1 MADNK
6 KPFDKSLNSAEDWTT
21 REVFNNLNAEDQ
33 RLFTFNMLEDY
44 ESRLFDL
51 QQKADNFEKET
62 DIKMTDAEVLQRKD
76 VWSKKEVCDYFSIS
90 PKTFERWSSYGEIR
104 VVKIGVRDYCRLLDL
119 KDRLRDR
126 GEDLSNI

>member
-44 ESRLFDL
+44 ESRLFEL
-51 QQKADNFEKET
+51 QQKVDNFEKET

-90 PKTFERWSSYGEIR
+90 SKTFERWSSSGEIR
-104 VVKIGVRDYCRLLDL
+104 VVKIGGRDYCRLLDL

>member
-44 ESRLFDL
+44 ESRLFEL
-51 QQKADNFEKET
+51 QQKVDNFEKQT

-90 PKTFERWSSYGEIR
+90 PKTFERWGSSGEIR
-104 VVKIGVRDYCRLLDL
+104 VVKIGGRDYCRLLDL

>member
-44 ESRLFDL
+44 
-51 QQKADNFEKET
+51 
-62 DIKMTDAEVLQRKD
+62 
-76 VWSKKEVCDYFSIS
+76 
-90 PKTFERWSSYGEIR
+90 
-104 VVKIGVRDYCRLLDL
+104 
-119 KDRLRDR
+119 
-126 GEDLSNI
+126 

>member
-1 MADNK
+1 MDNR

-44 ESRLFDL
+44 ESRLFEL
-51 QQKADNFEKET
+51 QQKVDNFEKQT

-90 PKTFERWSSYGEIR
+90 PKTFERWGSSGEIR
-104 VVKIGVRDYCRLLDL
+104 VVKIGGRDYCRLLDL

>member
-1 MADNK
+1 M
-6 KPFDKSLNSAEDWTT
+6 
-21 REVFNNLNAEDQ
+21 FNNLNAEDQ

-44 ESRLFDL
+44 ESRLFEL
-51 QQKADNFEKET
+51 QQKVDNFEKET

-90 PKTFERWSSYGEIR
+90 PKTFERWSSSGEIR
-104 VVKIGVRDYCRLLDL
+104 VVKIGGRDYCRLLDL

>member
-1 MADNK
+1 MANNK

-44 ESRLFDL
+44 ESRLFEL
-51 QQKADNFEKET
+51 QQKVDNFEKQT

-76 VWSKKEVCDYFSIS
+76 VWSKKEVCEILRISIGS
-90 PKTFERWSSYGEIR
+90 LDGLMKRGEINY
-104 VVKIGVRDYCRLLDL
+104 VKINRSVRFRIEEVRSLINKNLV
-119 KDRLRDR
+119 
-126 GEDLSNI
+126 

>member
-44 ESRLFDL
+44 ESRLFEL
-51 QQKADNFEKET
+51 QQKVDNFEKQT

-90 PKTFERWSSYGEIR
+90 PKTFERWGSSGDIR
-104 VVKIGVRDYCRLLDL
+104 VVKIGGRDYCRLIDL
-119 KDRLRDR
+119 KKRFRNR
-126 GEDLSNI
+126 GDL

>member
-1 MADNK
+1 MVDNK

-44 ESRLFDL
+44 ESRLFEL
-51 QQKADNFEKET
+51 QQKVDNFEKQT

-90 PKTFERWSSYGEIR
+90 PKTFERWGSSGEIR
-104 VVKIGVRDYCRLLDL
+104 VVKTGGRDYCRLLDL